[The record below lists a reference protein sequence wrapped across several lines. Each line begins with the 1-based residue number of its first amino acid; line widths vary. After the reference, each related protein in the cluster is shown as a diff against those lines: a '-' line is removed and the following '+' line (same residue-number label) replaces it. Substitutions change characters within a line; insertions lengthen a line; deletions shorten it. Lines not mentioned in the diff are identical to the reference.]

1 MPSAARMGDDAGGE
15 PAGRPPM
22 SKSILILS
30 VTTLLSAGAAW
41 ASGGG
46 PAPMGGS
53 MGGGSSSTPHMS
65 PAQMAASHYNDGLK
79 QQQKADEYNK
89 EAEGTEDA
97 KKRAKIEANAGKYYE
112 KARDNYQSALR
123 LDSTLFQAYGA
134 LGYVLRRLGDYDGS
148 LASYAHALEI
158 QPGYSPAI
166 EYRGEAFL
174 GLNRV
179 EDAKAAYMSLFNS
192 DRARATELS
201 NAMTK
206 WLTARRAD
214 PAGVDA
220 KTIEDFSTWLSQRL
234 ELAKQTAALLPP
246 KENRW

>member
-1 MPSAARMGDDAGGE
+1 
-15 PAGRPPM
+15 M
-22 SKSILILS
+22 SRSILILS
-30 VTTLLSAGAAW
+30 VSTLLSAGAAW

-53 MGGGSSSTPHMS
+53 MGGGSSSAPHMS
-65 PAQMAASHYNDGLK
+65 PAQMAASHYNDVLK

-97 KKRAKIEANAGKYYE
+97 KKRAKIEANANKYYE
-112 KARDNYQSALR
+112 KARDNYQGALR

-174 GLNRV
+174 GLNRI
-179 EDAKAAYMSLFNS
+179 EDAKAAYMSLFNN
-192 DRARATELS
+192 DRPRATELS

-206 WLTARRAD
+206 WLAARKTD

-220 KTIEDFSTWLSQRL
+220 KTIQDFETWLNQRL

>member
-1 MPSAARMGDDAGGE
+1 
-15 PAGRPPM
+15 M
-22 SKSILILS
+22 SKSILILA
-30 VTTLLSAGAAW
+30 TTTILSAGGAW

-46 PAPMGGS
+46 SMPMGGAS
-53 MGGGSSSTPHMS
+53 GSSGGMSSAPHMS

-79 QQQKADEYNK
+79 QQQKADAYHK
-89 EAEGTEDA
+89 DAEAADDA
-97 KKRAKIEANAGKYYE
+97 KKRDKIEANANKYYE
-112 KARDNYQSALR
+112 KARDSYQSALR

-174 GLNRV
+174 GLNRI
-179 EDAKAAYMSLFNS
+179 EDAKAAYMTLFNN
-192 DRARATELS
+192 DRPRATELS

-214 PAGVDA
+214 PAGVDP

>member
-1 MPSAARMGDDAGGE
+1 
-15 PAGRPPM
+15 M
-22 SKSILILS
+22 SKSILILG

-53 MGGGSSSTPHMS
+53 PGGSSGGMSSSPHMS

-89 EAEGTEDA
+89 EAEAAEDA
-97 KKRAKIEANAGKYYE
+97 KHRDKLDASARKYYE
-112 KARDNYQSALR
+112 KARDSYQSALR

-174 GLNRV
+174 GLNKV
-179 EDAKAAYMSLFNS
+179 EEAKAAYMTLFNS
-192 DRARATELS
+192 DRTRATELS
-201 NAMTK
+201 NAMGK
-206 WLTARRAD
+206 WVTARKAD
-214 PAGVDA
+214 PAGVDP

>member
-1 MPSAARMGDDAGGE
+1 
-15 PAGRPPM
+15 M
-22 SKSILILS
+22 SKPILILS
-30 VTTLLSAGAAW
+30 MTTLLSAGAAW
-41 ASGGG
+41 ASSGGSMPMGGG
-46 PAPMGGS
+46 SGS

-97 KKRAKIEANAGKYYE
+97 KKRAKTEASAQKYYE
-112 KARDNYQSALR
+112 KARDSYQSALR

-174 GLNRV
+174 GLNKI
-179 EDAKAAYMSLFNS
+179 EEAKAAYMTLFNS
-192 DRARATELS
+192 DRTRATELS
-201 NAMTK
+201 NAMSK

-214 PAGVDA
+214 PAGVDTQ
-220 KTIEDFSTWLSQRL
+220 TIEDFSTWLTQRL
-234 ELAKQTAALLPP
+234 ELAKQTAALLAP
-246 KENRW
+246 KGNRW

>member
-1 MPSAARMGDDAGGE
+1 
-15 PAGRPPM
+15 M
-22 SKSILILS
+22 SKSILILA
-30 VTTLLSAGAAW
+30 TMTMLSAGAVW

-46 PAPMGGS
+46 SMPMGGAS
-53 MGGGSSSTPHMS
+53 GSSGGMSSTPHMS

-79 QQQKADEYNK
+79 QQQKADAYNK
-89 EAEGTEDA
+89 DAEATDDA
-97 KKRAKIEANAGKYYE
+97 KKKEKIESSARKYYE
-112 KARDNYQSALR
+112 KARDSYQSALR

-134 LGYVLRRLGDYDGS
+134 LGYVLRRLGDFDGS

-179 EDAKAAYMSLFNS
+179 EDAKAAYMSLFNN
-192 DRARATELS
+192 DRTRAIELS
-201 NAMTK
+201 TAMSK
-206 WLTARRAD
+206 WLMARRAD
-214 PAGVDA
+214 PAGVDQ
-220 KTIEDFSTWLSQRL
+220 KTIDDFATWLSQRL

>member
-1 MPSAARMGDDAGGE
+1 MA
-15 PAGRPPM
+15 
-22 SKSILILS
+22 KSILILS

-41 ASGGG
+41 ASGGA
-46 PAPMGGS
+46 PAPMGG
-53 MGGGSSSTPHMS
+53 MGGSSGGPSSAPHMS

-97 KKRAKIEANAGKYYE
+97 KKRGKIQASAQKYYE
-112 KARDNYQSALR
+112 KARDSYQSALR
-123 LDSTLFQAYGA
+123 LDTTLFQAYGA

-174 GLNRV
+174 GLNRI
-179 EDAKAAYMSLFNS
+179 EDAKAAYMSLFNN
-192 DRARATELS
+192 DRPRATELS

-206 WLTARRAD
+206 WLAARKTD

-220 KTIEDFSTWLSQRL
+220 KTIQDFETWLNQRL